1 MHEMISDK
9 QGLSTGRPARDID
22 SGGQKR
28 IVIIEDSFPVISETF
43 ILDQISGLMDRG
55 LAIENWSLHY
65 LEQQVRHSKVHDFG
79 LVEKTRYLQLP
90 PREFRLTPDR
100 WIHEFLARNPIEGL
114 ASIDAF
120 HIHFGPNFF
129 EFEPLF
135 EIIDTYLVV
144 SFYGYDASKYILEN
158 GERCYDRLFRRANL
172 ITTPTEVMRNELI
185 RIGCPEDKIV
195 VHRCGVEIPEQTRN
209 TNKSAEMVTM
219 LTVARFVEKKGVEF
233 ALRAVAACPNHA
245 QFRYRI
251 IGDGPLKAQLVDL
264 TDKLGIKDTVEF
276 LGFLPIEKIRE
287 EMEAADIVVL
297 TSVTATNGDQE
308 GLPVTLVEAQA
319 MGLPVI
325 SSYHS
330 GIPELVVHGSTGLL
344 SAERDVKLI
353 AEHMDTLI
361 NNPALRVSMGAKG
374 RQRTLAEFDIEKLND
389 RLAAYLSP
397 AVKPD
402 QKKPTPP
409 VQCPICGSCCE
420 SFLPFGEIQRENA
433 LCPKCHSLERH
444 RLLWLFLANKT
455 NIFTSPSFKV
465 LDIAPV
471 PFLAERIKEIPTI
484 DYLSIDLR
492 SPHAMQHMDITE
504 LTLPDNYFDGILCC
518 HVLEHIPDDRK
529 AISELYRVMK
539 PGGWGIF
546 QVPLKPG
553 LEKTIEDLAISDPQ
567 LRLHLYG
574 NEDHVR
580 YYGRDYQE
588 RLESAGFEVRV
599 DPFARSLQPADAQRF
614 ALTQEEDI
622 YYCSKPASVSD
633 RVNERNT
640 VDLSAGRPFVSILV
654 PTYNRARFLPDALRS
669 ALSQNYP
676 HFEVIVVDDGSSDE
690 TPDTVKKFSDTR
702 VRYVRK
708 EHSGAPAT
716 RNSCI
721 TEAKGEFL
729 VWLDSDDMLQP
740 HVLTSYADAL
750 IQSPDADVLY
760 GDLIVTDAHFRPT
773 REVNYQ
779 DWYGRNGD
787 LLANLLHSNCIPNP
801 GTMVRKSLYEK
812 FGMYNESFRR
822 AHDYELWTRF
832 ALKATFKRLPIKVV
846 KWRWHDSNMS
856 SGSVQYDTSFD
867 ARIIHSMLET
877 YALSELF
884 PTMDWRGKDQ
894 DKIFASVYLIIAQRL
909 LNLKDVSGACVYLEK
924 SHAVVPNPDTL
935 QLRDT
940 LLSNES
946 QTEPSVAPLGSNP
959 IPANQ
964 GPTTTFFSDKKFPVS
979 APTNDTK
986 PLVSV
991 IVPTHNR
998 PELLAKAL
1006 RSIQDQTFGDF
1017 EIIVVNDAGI
1027 DVSRLVEHFNS
1038 RGTIR
1043 YINKKTN
1050 EGLAAARNSGIRA
1063 ARGKY
1068 IAYLDDDDTY
1078 YPDHLQILI
1087 DYLEYSDAQVAYTD
1101 AHRALQE
1108 QKGETFTTV
1117 NRDIPYREEF
1127 DTDRL
1132 LVENYIPV
1140 LCVMHERQCLDQVG
1154 LFDESLPRH
1163 EDWDLW
1169 IRLSQKFPF
1178 VHIPKTTAEFTHR
1191 ITDPSGM
1198 TSGTLPSM
1206 LVTLE
1211 RIYEKSA
1218 PVAGTRPQVIARRKS
1233 YLFDLKNRIHGFLQD
1248 RLEAIS
1254 DCPESDTEIRENE
1267 IIEQL
1272 GKTGAARNQI
1282 LAAYYHKL
1290 GLLNISKDPAAA
1302 LNYFS
1307 RALSADP
1314 VCCPVHRSIAETMLQ
1329 IGETEKAV
1337 RHCEVIISQEP
1348 NDPELID
1355 MVACMTR
1362 RLGNRVKADFLEE
1375 KARNLRR
1382 TMQAA

>member
-1 MHEMISDK
+1 MFSDK
-9 QGLSTGRPARDID
+9 HELSKGRPARDID
-22 SGGQKR
+22 SGRQKR

-43 ILDQISGLMDRG
+43 ILDQISGLIDRG
-55 LAIENWSLHY
+55 LTIENWSLHY
-65 LEQQVRHSKVHDFG
+65 LEQQVRHSKVHEYG
-79 LVEKTRYLQLP
+79 LVEKTRYLHLP

-100 WIHEFLARNPIEGL
+100 WVHEFLARNPIEDL
-114 ASIDAF
+114 TAIDAF

-135 EIIDTYLVV
+135 ERLDTYLVV

-195 VHRCGVEIPEQTRN
+195 VHRCGVEIPEQPQN
-209 TNKSAEMVTM
+209 TDKSTEMVTM

-245 QFRYRI
+245 NFRYRI
-251 IGDGPLKAQLVDL
+251 IGDGPLRAQLVHL
-264 TDKLGIKDTVEF
+264 TDKLGIKETVEF

-297 TSVTATNGDQE
+297 TSVTAMNGDQE

-344 SAERDVKLI
+344 SAERDVNQI

-361 NNPALRVSMGAKG
+361 NNPVMRISMGAKG
-374 RQRTLAEFDIEKLND
+374 RERALAEFDIEQLND

-397 AVKPD
+397 AVKSE
-402 QKKPTPP
+402 QKKQALP

-471 PFLAERIKEIPTI
+471 PFLAERIKAIPTI
-484 DYLSIDLR
+484 EYLSIDLC
-492 SPHAMQHMDITE
+492 SPHAMQHMDITD

-553 LEKTIEDLAISDPQ
+553 LEKTIEDLTINDPQ
-567 LRLHLYG
+567 LRLLLYG

-580 YYGRDYQE
+580 YYGHDYQE

-599 DPFARSLQPADAQRF
+599 DPFARLLQPADAQRF

-622 YYCSKPASVSD
+622 YYCAKPASVKDVSI
-633 RVNERNT
+633 EQNT
-640 VDLSAGRPFVSILV
+640 MDMSAGRPLVSILV

-676 HFEVIVVDDGSSDE
+676 HFEIVVVDDGSSDE
-690 TPDTVKKFSDTR
+690 TPDTIKKFSDKR

-716 RNSCI
+716 RNRCI

-729 VWLDSDDMLQP
+729 VWLDSDDMLEP
-740 HVLTSYADAL
+740 VVLMSYADAL
-750 IQSPDADVLY
+750 AKSPDADVLY
-760 GDLIVTDAHFRPT
+760 GDLIVTDAHFRPI

-812 FGMYNESFRR
+812 FGMYDESFRR

-867 ARIIHSMLET
+867 ARIIHSMLEA

-884 PTMDWRGKDQ
+884 PTVDWRGKDQ
-894 DKIFASVYLIIAQRL
+894 NKIRASVYLIVAQRL
-909 LNLKDVSGACVYLEK
+909 LDLKDVAGACEYLEK
-924 SHAVVPNPDTL
+924 SHAVIPNPDTI
-935 QLRDT
+935 QLRDK
-940 LLSNES
+940 LLSSNC
-946 QTEPSVAPLGSNP
+946 QTEPSVEPLDSNHFP
-959 IPANQ
+959 SNREA
-964 GPTTTFFSDKKFPVS
+964 TTTISGDNNLPVT
-979 APTNDTK
+979 AATNDNK

-1006 RSIQDQTFGDF
+1006 RSIQDQTFRDF

-1027 DVSRLVEHFNS
+1027 DVSRLVEHFNNM
-1038 RGTIR
+1038 GTIL

-1050 EGLAAARNSGIRA
+1050 EGLAAARNSAIRA

-1078 YPDHLQILI
+1078 YPDHLQILS
-1087 DYLEYSDAQVAYTD
+1087 DYLENSDSQVAYTN

-1117 NRDIPYREEF
+1117 NRDIPYSEKF
-1127 DTDRL
+1127 DAERL
-1132 LVENYIPV
+1132 LVENFIPV
-1140 LCVMHERQCLDQVG
+1140 LCVMHEKQCLEQVG

-1169 IRLSQKFPF
+1169 IRLSQKFQF
-1178 VHIPKTTAEFTHR
+1178 IHIPKTTAEFTHR

-1206 LVTLE
+1206 LSTLE
-1211 RIYEKSA
+1211 KVYNKSA
-1218 PVAGTRPQVIARRKS
+1218 ELVTPRPTVAARRKS
-1233 YLFDLKNRIHGFLQD
+1233 YLFDLRNRIHRFLRD
-1248 RLEAIS
+1248 KLETLPS
-1254 DCPESDTEIRENE
+1254 SLKCGDVPEEQEILS
-1267 IIEQL
+1267 QL
-1272 GKTGAARNQI
+1272 HRTGATSNQI
-1282 LAAYYHKL
+1282 LAAYYHAL
-1290 GLLNISKDPAAA
+1290 GLQHIADDTATAIA
-1302 LNYFS
+1302 YFT
-1307 RALSADP
+1307 RALAADP
-1314 VCCPVHRSIAETMLQ
+1314 VCCPVHRSIAEALMQ
-1329 IGETEKAV
+1329 MGEINRAV
-1337 RHCEVIISQEP
+1337 RHCEVILSQEP
-1348 NDPELID
+1348 NDPELMEI
-1355 MVACMTR
+1355 MATMAR
-1362 RLGNRVKADFLEE
+1362 HLGETSKADSWTK
-1375 KARNLRR
+1375 KAKDLRQK
-1382 TMQAA
+1382 MLAA